1 MRVVII
7 NGRGGS
13 GKDTVCDMARELV
26 GDKCASLSTV
36 DVVKDLAEMM
46 FVIAGYGWDGKKD
59 ARGRRLLAQLKDAWQ
74 EYDEG
79 PRKHVIDKVKIIGSI
94 WKNDGLIFIH
104 SREPQDIEELKAKLS
119 AYNPVTLLVTRPG
132 IGDYGN
138 HADDDVDCYNYDY
151 EIGNTGSLDDLRTA
165 VIYFLGSAKFL
176 HPPLKN

>member
-13 GKDTVCDMARELV
+13 GKDTVCNMTRELV
-26 GDKCASLSTV
+26 GDKCVSVSTV
-36 DVVKDLAEMM
+36 DVIKDLAEMM
-46 FVIAGYGWDGKKD
+46 FVICGYGWDGKKD
-59 ARGRRLLAQLKDAWQ
+59 AKGRRLLAQLKDAWQ

-79 PRKHVIDKVKIIGSI
+79 PRKYVIDKVNMIGSV
-94 WKNDGLIFIH
+94 WKNDGVVFIH
-104 SREPQDIEELKAKLS
+104 SREPHDIQELKVALADHS
-119 AYNPVTLLVTRPG
+119 PVTLLVTRPG

-138 HADDDVDCYNYDY
+138 HADDEVDCYDYDY

-165 VIYFLGSAKFL
+165 VIYFLGSSGIL